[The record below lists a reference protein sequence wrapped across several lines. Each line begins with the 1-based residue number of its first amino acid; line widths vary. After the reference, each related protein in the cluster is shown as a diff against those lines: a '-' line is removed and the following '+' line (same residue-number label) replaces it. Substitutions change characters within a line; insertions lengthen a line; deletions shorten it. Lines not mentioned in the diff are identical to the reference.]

1 MFAKPLT
8 ELAFEDIHSLVAIQR
23 REEGNSLDYKAT
35 LNSNID
41 KAKTEL
47 AKDLSAFAN
56 SGGGYLIF
64 GITDDKQ
71 ITGIDAIVNNRPVA
85 EWLNQCVNS
94 QVAPTLFYNDPVTI
108 PIPNTDKVVL
118 VIHVP
123 ESLRKPHMVIDKH
136 QYYVRVNDSAKPANH
151 FQVRDMFDF
160 SRKRTDEL
168 QAFFEKRNLDNEQDD
183 RFLRHPTSTRIV
195 HKEFSDQLPTTSLP
209 KVFFS
214 LIPVDISSRKIQQ
227 PLRDLKTWLN
237 SNATGFSPDPS
248 QSVFYDFSHY
258 YEPKLDGTIFLGRD
272 GKQLSSY
279 FELLNNG
286 FVEAG
291 FSKTFV
297 YAYKPNEAKVPI
309 GVLDASALALY
320 QMLFL
325 GFARRLYEFIRY
337 TDEFIYQISF
347 VNVLNCRLDGFN
359 DYYDTSRHH
368 FNDDSN
374 KHHPNFRLQE
384 RLIASQLT
392 EPAILNIAKNNS
404 ELIHNAFGLEKE
416 YCFVDNQL
424 NNSSIRFLRFN

>member
-1 MFAKPLT
+1 MFTKPLT
-8 ELAFEDIHSLVAIQR
+8 ELTFEDIYSLVAVQR
-23 REEGNSLDYKAT
+23 RVEGNALDYKAA
-35 LNSNID
+35 LNTNIE
-41 KAKTEL
+41 KAKTDL

-64 GITDDKQ
+64 GVTDDKQ
-71 ITGIDAIVNNRPVA
+71 IAGIDAIVNNRPVA
-85 EWLNQCVNS
+85 EWLNQCVSS
-94 QVAPTLFYNDPVTI
+94 QVVPTLFYNDPVTI

-123 ESLRKPHMVIDKH
+123 ESLRKPHMVTDKH
-136 QYYVRVNDSAKPANH
+136 QYYIRVNDSAKPANH

-168 QAFFEKRNLDNEQDD
+168 HAFFVKRNLDNEQDE
-183 RFLRHPTSTRIV
+183 RFLNHSTSTRIV
-195 HKEFSDQLPTTSLP
+195 HEEFSNQLPTASIP

-214 LIPVDISSRKIQQ
+214 LIPIDISSRKIQQ

-237 SNATGFSPDPS
+237 NNANGFSPNLS
-248 QSVFYDFSHY
+248 QSIFNDFSYY
-258 YEPKLDGTIFLGRD
+258 YEPKLDGTIFLGRN
-272 GKQLSSY
+272 GTQISSY
-279 FELLNNG
+279 FEILNNG

-297 YAYKPNEAKVPI
+297 YAYKPNGAKGPI
-309 GVLDASALALY
+309 SVLDASALALY

-325 GFARRLYEFIRY
+325 GFARRFYESIRY

-359 DYYDTSRHH
+359 NYYDTSRHY

-374 KHHPNFRLQE
+374 KHHPNFKIQE
-384 RLIASQLT
+384 RLTTSQLAET
-392 EPAILNIAKNNS
+392 AILNIAKNNS

-424 NNSSIRFLRFN
+424 NSSGVHYLRYS